1 MIHSL
6 KLMLILI
13 AFVCS
18 VTLAIDDSKV
28 EDKSEI
34 NPLFIEFNETILFS
48 DLSVDYINEATENS
62 ISAARE
68 SLEMLYNIPKDKRTF
83 DNTMLELDNIF
94 NSASNV
100 YGCVYLMGSVHPDD
114 DIRNQALESR
124 SQFAKFFNE
133 IQLDENLYRS
143 VKDYSES
150 VEAKKL
156 TGYKAKFVKETVE
169 DFERNGFALSE
180 ENREVLKVIN
190 DKISDLSLLFQKNI
204 SSVDDVLIVEETDM
218 EGLQEDYIKSHKTDD
233 GKYKIDLSYPSYRPF
248 MKYSESDASRKE
260 LYKMFRNRAAAE
272 NLEILNKVLMLR
284 KQMAELLGYKT
295 YAEYRVEDRMAKSP
309 LIVWDFENDLI
320 DKVKEKAVIDYD
332 ELLDIKRSALNDDS
346 VDVIQP
352 YEASFYNNIL
362 LKEKYDLDQNLVKE
376 YFATDNVIDGLFEIA
391 QHLFEVDFE
400 EVSSPSAWQDGVRF
414 YNVKQNGKV
423 ISHFYMDLYPRA
435 NKYSHAACFPMIAGK
450 VTDNGYQK
458 PVATLVCNF
467 PPPTEDMPSLLSHS
481 EVKTFFHEFGHVL
494 HNVLTQTELS
504 SHSGTSVA
512 RDFVEAPSQIFEN
525 WTWNYESLKLFA
537 RHYNTGEVL
546 PIGLYE
552 KMLAAKYVGSGLAT
566 LQQIYYGM
574 LDFTLHDKYDPTSTE
589 PTTEIVKN
597 LQNEITLYPYL
608 DGTHMQASFGHLMGY
623 AAGYYGYLWS
633 KVYAQDMFS
642 VFELNGVMD
651 QSTGVRYRDIILAS
665 GGSKYELEMVVEF
678 LNRSPNQDAFLR
690 SLGLEV
696 IKNDEL

>member
-1 MIHSL
+1 
-6 KLMLILI
+6 
-13 AFVCS
+13 
-18 VTLAIDDSKV
+18 
-28 EDKSEI
+28 
-34 NPLFIEFNETILFS
+34 
-48 DLSVDYINEATENS
+48 
-62 ISAARE
+62 
-68 SLEMLYNIPKDKRTF
+68 
-83 DNTMLELDNIF
+83 
-94 NSASNV
+94 
-100 YGCVYLMGSVHPDD
+100 
-114 DIRNQALESR
+114 
-124 SQFAKFFNE
+124 
-133 IQLDENLYRS
+133 
-143 VKDYSES
+143 
-150 VEAKKL
+150 
-156 TGYKAKFVKETVE
+156 
-169 DFERNGFALSE
+169 
-180 ENREVLKVIN
+180 
-190 DKISDLSLLFQKNI
+190 
-204 SSVDDVLIVEETDM
+204 
-218 EGLQEDYIKSHKTDD
+218 
-233 GKYKIDLSYPSYRPF
+233 
-248 MKYSESDASRKE
+248 
-260 LYKMFRNRAAAE
+260 
-272 NLEILNKVLMLR
+272 
-284 KQMAELLGYKT
+284 
-295 YAEYRVEDRMAKSP
+295 
-309 LIVWDFENDLI
+309 
-320 DKVKEKAVIDYD
+320 
-332 ELLDIKRSALNDDS
+332 
-346 VDVIQP
+346 
-352 YEASFYNNIL
+352 
-362 LKEKYDLDQNLVKE
+362 
-376 YFATDNVIDGLFEIA
+376 
-391 QHLFEVDFE
+391 
-400 EVSSPSAWQDGVRF
+400 
-414 YNVKQNGKV
+414 
-423 ISHFYMDLYPRA
+423 
-435 NKYSHAACFPMIAGK
+435 
-450 VTDNGYQK
+450 
-458 PVATLVCNF
+458 
-467 PPPTEDMPSLLSHS
+467 MPSLLSHS

-537 RHYNTGEVL
+537 RHYKTGEVL

>member
-94 NSASNV
+94 NSTSNV

-133 IQLDENLYRS
+133 IQLNENLYRS

-218 EGLQEDYIKSHKTDD
+218 EGLQEDHIKSHKTDD

-346 VDVIQP
+346 VDIIQP

-537 RHYNTGEVL
+537 RHYKTGEVL